1 MKKEKQDS
9 KSFKLMDPKIDYAF
23 KLLFGNE
30 KDTSF
35 MISFLNAA
43 LELEGEKAIKSVII
57 MSPNNDKEKQD
68 EKYSIMDVKAKA
80 NDETIINIE
89 IQLKDEHNMRYRTV
103 YYLSKMIAKRL
114 KEGDK
119 YKSIHKTVAINI
131 LNFDLLDSGTRFHN
145 RYRFTEIDT
154 QKELTDIAEIQF
166 MELPALRR
174 YIQENETTLQEVI
187 GENRLLEWL
196 LFIDDPESE
205 FAKMVEKKNEVI
217 GRAREM
223 LKTLSKDEK
232 LQEEYMAREKA
243 IMDKYSALS
252 VAEERGFEKGR
263 EEGKEI
269 GKEEG
274 REEGRE
280 EGKQE
285 TAITLYKMGLTL
297 DQIAQGTRLDKEK
310 LKELLKD
317 LER

>member
-1 MKKEKQDS
+1 MTKEKHSS
-9 KSFKLMDPKIDYAF
+9 KDFKLMDPKNDFVF

-35 MISFLNAA
+35 LISFLNAA
-43 LELEGEKAIKSVII
+43 LELEGEKAIKSVLI
-57 MSPNNDKEKQD
+57 MSPNNDKEKEED
-68 EKYSIMDVKAKA
+68 KYSIMDVKAKT

-119 YKSIHKTVAINI
+119 YKSINKTVAINI

-154 QKELTDIAEIQF
+154 KKELTDIAEIQF

-174 YIQENETTLQEVI
+174 YIQENETSIKEAI

-205 FAKMVEKKNEVI
+205 FAKMAERKNEVI

-252 VAEERGFEKGR
+252 VAEERGIEKGER
-263 EEGKEI
+263 NKAIEASKKMIQDGLSFEFISKYEGLSISEL
-269 GKEEG
+269 E
-274 REEGRE
+274 
-280 EGKQE
+280 
-285 TAITLYKMGLTL
+285 
-297 DQIAQGTRLDKEK
+297 QIK
-310 LKELLKD
+310 KELD
-317 LER
+317 NNNE

>member
-1 MKKEKQDS
+1 MKKEKQKS
-9 KSFKLMDPKIDYAF
+9 NSFKLMDPKVDFTF
-23 KLLFGNE
+23 KLIFGNE

-35 MISFLNAA
+35 LISFLNAA

-57 MSPNNDKEKQD
+57 MNPNNDKEKEE
-68 EKYSIMDVKAKA
+68 EKYSILDVKAKA

-114 KEGDK
+114 KEGDH
-119 YKSIHKTVAINI
+119 YQSIHKTVAINI

-145 RYRFTEIDT
+145 RYRFTEMET
-154 QKELTDIAEIQF
+154 KQELTDVAEIQF

-174 YIQENETTLQEVI
+174 YIQENEANIKDVI

-205 FAKMVEKKNEVI
+205 LSKMAEEKNDLI
-217 GRAREM
+217 GRARDM

-243 IMDKYSALS
+243 LMDKYSALIE
-252 VAEERGFEKGR
+252 AEEKGR
-263 EEGKEI
+263 AEEK
-269 GKEEG
+269 K
-274 REEGRE
+274 
-280 EGKQE
+280 E
-285 TAITLYKMGLTL
+285 TAINLYKMGLTL
-297 DQIAQGTRLDKEK
+297 DQIAQGTRLEKEK
-310 LKELLKD
+310 LKEILKEV
-317 LER
+317 ER

>member
-1 MKKEKQDS
+1 MKKEKHS
-9 KSFKLMDPKIDYAF
+9 KPFKLMDPKIDFVF

-35 MISFLNAA
+35 LIAFLNAA
-43 LELEGEKAIKSVII
+43 LELEGEKTIKSVII
-57 MSPNNDKEKQD
+57 MSPNNDKEKQE

-114 KEGDK
+114 KEGDN
-119 YKSIHKTVAINI
+119 YKSIYKTVAINI

-145 RYRFTEIDT
+145 RYRFTEIET
-154 QKELTDIAEIQF
+154 KQELTDVAEIQF

-174 YIQENETTLQEVI
+174 YIQENETTIKDAI
-187 GENRLLEWL
+187 GENKLLEWL
-196 LFIDDPESE
+196 LFIDNPESE
-205 FAKMVEKKNEVI
+205 LAKMAETKNEII
-217 GRAREM
+217 GRARDM

-252 VAEERGFEKGR
+252 EAEEKGIVKGIDIGR
-263 EEGKEI
+263 EEGI
-269 GKEEG
+269 GVG
-274 REEGRE
+274 REEGERNKAIE
-280 EGKQE
+280 ASKKMIQDGLSLELISKYEGLSISE
-285 TAITLYKMGLTL
+285 LE
-297 DQIAQGTRLDKEK
+297 QIKKEIEK
-310 LKELLKD
+310 
-317 LER
+317 

>member
-1 MKKEKQDS
+1 MKKEKQKS
-9 KSFKLMDPKIDYAF
+9 NSFKLMDPKVDFTF
-23 KLLFGNE
+23 KLIFGNE

-35 MISFLNAA
+35 LISFLNAA

-57 MSPNNDKEKQD
+57 MNPNNDKEKEE
-68 EKYSIMDVKAKA
+68 EKYSILDVKAKA

-114 KEGDK
+114 KEGDH

-131 LNFDLLDSGTRFHN
+131 INYDLLDSGTRFHN
-145 RYRFTEIDT
+145 RYRFTEMET
-154 QKELTDIAEIQF
+154 KQELTDVAEIQF

-174 YIQENETTLQEVI
+174 YIQENETNIKDAI

-205 FAKMVEKKNEVI
+205 LAKMAEEKNELI
-217 GRAREM
+217 GRARDM

-243 IMDKYSALS
+243 LMDKYSALIE
-252 VAEERGFEKGR
+252 AEEKGIEK
-263 EEGKEI
+263 
-269 GKEEG
+269 G

-280 EGKQE
+280 E
-285 TAITLYKMGLTL
+285 TAINFYKMGLTI
-297 DQIAQGTRLDKEK
+297 DQIAQGTGIDKET
-310 LKELLKD
+310 LKEILKD
-317 LER
+317 VER

>member
-1 MKKEKQDS
+1 MKKEKRDS

-30 KDTSF
+30 KDMSF
-35 MISFLNAA
+35 LISFLNAA

-89 IQLKDEHNMRYRTV
+89 IQLKNEYNMRYRTV

-114 KEGDK
+114 KEGDN

-154 QKELTDIAEIQF
+154 KQELTDVAEIQF

-174 YIQENETTLQEVI
+174 YIQENKATLQEAI

-196 LFIDDPESE
+196 LFIDNPESE
-205 FAKMVEKKNEVI
+205 FAKMAVTKNEVI
-217 GRAREM
+217 GRARDM

-252 VAEERGFEKGR
+252 VAEERGREKGR
-263 EEGKEI
+263 EEGRKKKTEKALINFYNKGIPVETIAEGLEITKERALEI
-269 GKEEG
+269 IEEAKKKRKIKE
-274 REEGRE
+274 
-280 EGKQE
+280 
-285 TAITLYKMGLTL
+285 
-297 DQIAQGTRLDKEK
+297 
-310 LKELLKD
+310 
-317 LER
+317 

>member
-1 MKKEKQDS
+1 
-9 KSFKLMDPKIDYAF
+9 MDPKIDYVF
-23 KLLFGNE
+23 KLIFRNE

-35 MISFLNAA
+35 LISFLNAA
-43 LELEGEKAIKSVII
+43 LELEGEKAIKSVLI
-57 MSPNNDKEKQD
+57 MNPNNDKEKEED
-68 EKYSIMDVKAKA
+68 KYSIMDVKAKA
-80 NDETIINIE
+80 NDDTIINIE

-154 QKELTDIAEIQF
+154 KQELTDVAEIQF

-174 YIQENETTLQEVI
+174 YIQENKATLQEAI

-196 LFIDDPESE
+196 LFIDNPESE
-205 FAKMVEKKNEVI
+205 FAKMAESKNEVI
-217 GRAREM
+217 GRARDM

-252 VAEERGFEKGR
+252 VAEERGREKGR
-263 EEGKEI
+263 EE

-280 EGKQE
+280 EKTEKALINFYNKGIPVE
-285 TAITLYKMGLTL
+285 TIAEGLEIT
-297 DQIAQGTRLDKEK
+297 KERALEIIEEAK
-310 LKELLKD
+310 KKRKIKD
-317 LER
+317 

>member
-1 MKKEKQDS
+1 MKKEKHNS
-9 KSFKLMDPKIDYAF
+9 ETFKLMDPKIDYVF

-35 MISFLNAA
+35 LISFLNAA
-43 LELEGEKAIKSVII
+43 LELEGEKAIKSVLI
-57 MSPNNDKEKQD
+57 MSPNNDKEKEED
-68 EKYSIMDVKAKA
+68 KYSIMDVKAKA

-114 KEGDK
+114 KEGDQ
-119 YKSIHKTVAINI
+119 YKSINKTVAINI

-154 QKELTDIAEIQF
+154 KKELTDIAEIQF

-174 YIQENETTLQEVI
+174 YIQENKATLQEAI

-205 FAKMVEKKNEVI
+205 FAKMAERKNEVI

-252 VAEERGFEKGR
+252 VAEERGIEK
-263 EEGKEI
+263 GKEI

-274 REEGRE
+274 REEGERN
-280 EGKQE
+280 K
-285 TAITLYKMGLTL
+285 AIEASKKMIQDGLSLEFISKYQGLTIPEL
-297 DQIAQGTRLDKEK
+297 KQIKKEM
-310 LKELLKD
+310 EKD
-317 LER
+317 